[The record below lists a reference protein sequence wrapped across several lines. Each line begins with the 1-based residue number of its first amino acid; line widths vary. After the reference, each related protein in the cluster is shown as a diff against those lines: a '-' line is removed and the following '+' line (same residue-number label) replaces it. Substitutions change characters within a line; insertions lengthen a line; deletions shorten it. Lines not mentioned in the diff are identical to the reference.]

1 MKFTA
6 TNSKIL
12 NDQIDKFNASH
23 PSADLIVSWGREGKR
38 GTWFAHGAYGRD
50 LRIGLTFDEV
60 VAYVQ
65 GKATAYLELE
75 ADERAETSN
84 GH

>member
-6 TNSKIL
+6 MNSKTL
-12 NDQIDKFNASH
+12 CLQVDRFNSLH
-23 PSADLIVSWGREGKR
+23 PSADLSVSWGREGKR

-50 LRIGLTFDEV
+50 LKTGLTFDEV

-75 ADERAETSN
+75 ADAL
-84 GH
+84 